1 MVLTPPNPFAT
12 PILTLLDQVV
22 VFLSSQLELQ
32 GLPWFHTSWK
42 TIAKQRVLWSNWIH
56 FKIIIKEA
64 TGYYKKLFAA
74 VGVSSSFFFCNKG
87 KEFRQ
92 ITRKGSRTFFW
103 SFFLLINRAW
113 LLNNASM
120 SFCRLSTGHKTEQN
134 NKVYYRYFYCY
145 CEQFYIL
152 WL

>member
-32 GLPWFHTSWK
+32 WLPWFHTSWK
-42 TIAKQRVLWSNWIH
+42 TIAKQRVLWSNWIY

-74 VGVSSSFFFCNKG
+74 VGVSSFFFLVIKARS
-87 KEFRQ
+87 FVRLHV
-92 ITRKGSRTFFW
+92 RVALLRLHWYSGSRWIRWANFYNRN
-103 SFFLLINRAW
+103 FLSNWIDYLW
-113 LLNNASM
+113 QW
-120 SFCRLSTGHKTEQN
+120 HKNFALKKRTMK
-134 NKVYYRYFYCY
+134 KV
-145 CEQFYIL
+145 
-152 WL
+152 

>member
-32 GLPWFHTSWK
+32 SLPWFHTSWK

-64 TGYYKKLFAA
+64 TAYYKKLFAA
-74 VGVSSSFFFCNKG
+74 VGVSSSFFFFGNKG

-92 ITRKGSRTFFW
+92 ITRKGSFVKIT
-103 SFFLLINRAW
+103 LIFR
-113 LLNNASM
+113 
-120 SFCRLSTGHKTEQN
+120 E
-134 NKVYYRYFYCY
+134 
-145 CEQFYIL
+145 
-152 WL
+152 